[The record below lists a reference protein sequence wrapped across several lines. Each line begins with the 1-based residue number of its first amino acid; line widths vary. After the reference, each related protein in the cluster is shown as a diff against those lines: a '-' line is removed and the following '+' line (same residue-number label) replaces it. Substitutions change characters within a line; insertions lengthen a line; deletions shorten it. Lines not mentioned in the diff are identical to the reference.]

1 MPLYINEDG
10 IIKQITFDR
19 PVQVTKKE
27 LDSSIWEKI
36 TGALWRLFSGK

>member
-1 MPLYINEDG
+1 MPLYIDENG

-27 LDSSIWEKI
+27 LDSGIWEKI
-36 TGALWRLFSGK
+36 MGALWRLFSGR